1 MRVTNQH
8 QGLQLAGLGLL
19 AASIALAF
27 SMTSVR
33 PAHASSAEIVPAI
46 GITKSVDGDDKG
58 KVYGSLALRG
68 NLTPFLMAEAQ
79 GAYRTESRFDDQ
91 LKLRMW
97 PITASLYLKPVDALY
112 LGAGVGWYQISYN
125 YSDAVP
131 STVAE
136 DHTTQEFGV
145 HVGGGLR
152 VPLAPTAAV
161 DISGRYVMMRDQE
174 SHLVPEK
181 FNPDF
186 WTTSVG
192 LAFKF

>member
-8 QGLQLAGLGLL
+8 QGLHLAGLALL
-19 AASIALAF
+19 ASSVALAI

-33 PAHASSAEIVPAI
+33 PAHGAAEIVPAV
-46 GITKSVDGDDKG
+46 GITKSVNGDDNS

-68 NLTPFLMAEAQ
+68 DLTPFIMAEVQ

-97 PITASLYLKPVDALY
+97 PITASMYLKPVSPLY
-112 LGAGVGWYQISYN
+112 IGAGVGWYQITYD
-125 YSDAVP
+125 YA
-131 STVAE
+131 STVPATIAE

-152 VPLAPTAAV
+152 VPLAPTAAIDV
-161 DISGRYVMMRDQE
+161 SGRYVMMRDQE

-181 FNPDF
+181 FDPDF

-192 LAFKF
+192 LAFRF

>member
-8 QGLQLAGLGLL
+8 QVLHRAGLALL
-19 AASIALAF
+19 ASSVALAV
-27 SMTSVR
+27 SMSNVR
-33 PAHASSAEIVPAI
+33 PVHASSAEIVPAI

-79 GAYRTESRFDDQ
+79 GAYRTENRFDDQ
-91 LKLRMW
+91 LKLKMW

-112 LGAGVGWYQISYN
+112 IGAGVGWYQITYK
-125 YSDAVP
+125 YADTVP
-131 STVAE
+131 ASVAE